1 MCGSLLLVAV
11 EVLHLLLEAAA
22 RRQTGAEGCLHG
34 HKSAMPTVAVVA
46 LLGAT
51 PTRQW
56 VDPDRVHV
64 EVVVVVVVD
73 PMTSSSR
80 ITILQHAI
88 VCGGSGTHNRLTQ
101 GAAATQSAASRQ
113 CLVRAQ
119 GQGQGQAAKAVV
131 AAAAATQAIIVGNP
145 RADTAPKEATAT
157 ATAAG
162 EAAMAAERTTK

>member
-1 MCGSLLLVAV
+1 MCGSLLLVAA
-11 EVLHLLLEAAA
+11 EVLHLLLEATA

-34 HKSAMPTVAVVA
+34 HKSVMPTVAVVA
-46 LLGAT
+46 LLG
-51 PTRQW
+51 PTKQW
-56 VDPDRVHV
+56 VDPGRVHV
-64 EVVVVVVVD
+64 EVEVVVD
-73 PMTSSSR
+73 PTTSSSR

-88 VCGGSGTHNRLTQ
+88 VCGGNGTHNRYTQ
-101 GAAATQSAASRQ
+101 RAAATQSAASRQ

-131 AAAAATQAIIVGNP
+131 PAAAATRAIIAGNP

-157 ATAAG
+157 AMAAR